1 MAQYQSLLESFLHLV
16 RAHFWIEA
24 ALALIAALFAI
35 ALRRQKRLFKAPGF
49 ILLSV
54 GLLLDMLMP
63 HTRPIEPWMHY
74 WQAVALALVL
84 VGIIRLA
91 TEAVLVV
98 THRRTAELSTIFVE
112 LLMAAL
118 YGSVALLVLWFVV
131 GVDPRFLLAVPVL
144 GTLVLGWVLQSDF
157 LHGVLLQYH
166 RPFAPGDWVRFGSQL
181 GRVRETGW
189 RATRL
194 VTRANENVQ
203 IPNALLARDLIINY
217 SAGDLVADEV
227 FISLGYE
234 TSPDTVEQTVHT
246 LLHGIPEVRKSEV
259 DVWEYGES
267 AIRYRIRFWMADYG
281 AQEQVRTQILR
292 NLWYSLRRNSIEIPF
307 PTRKILAG
315 GYQVA
320 AATEDES
327 RQRLIGELR
336 RVYPGL
342 TDEELEL
349 LTPAI
354 RVRQFGRGE
363 ILIRE
368 GESGDCFYVLR
379 RGKVDVI
386 TMRAD
391 GAKPEHVNYID
402 ETSQENFF
410 GETALLT
417 GEPRNATVRAA
428 TDVEVLELTRD
439 GFTQLFRTKP
449 EAAATVA
456 SIAAR
461 RAAETNQMRT
471 ARDAAPAGRAAKV
484 LAMMRTMFDF
494 QR

>member
-1 MAQYQSLLESFLHLV
+1 MEEYQSLLDSFLRVV
-16 RAHFWIEA
+16 RAHVWIEA
-24 ALALIAALFAI
+24 AVALIAALFAI
-35 ALRRQKRLFKAPGF
+35 ALRRQKRLFQPSGF
-49 ILLSV
+49 IMLSV

-63 HTRPIEPWMHY
+63 HAQPLEPWMRY
-74 WQAVALALVL
+74 WRAAAVTLVL
-84 VGIIRLA
+84 FGIIQLA
-91 TEAVLVV
+91 VETVLVT
-98 THRRTAELSTIFVE
+98 THRRTVVLSTVFVE
-112 LLMAAL
+112 LLNAAL
-118 YGSVALLVLWFVV
+118 YGGVALLVLWFVV
-131 GVDPRFLLAVPVL
+131 GINPRFLLAVPVL

-166 RPFAPGDWVRFGSQL
+166 RPFAPGDWVRFGNHF

-194 VTRANENVQ
+194 LTRANENIQ

-217 SAGDLVADEV
+217 SAEDLVADEL
-227 FISLGYE
+227 FIGLGYE

-246 LLHGIPEVRKSEV
+246 LLHGIAEVRKSEV
-259 DVWEYGES
+259 DVSEYGES

-292 NLWYSLRRNSIEIPF
+292 SLWYSLRRNSIEIPV
-307 PTRKILAG
+307 PIRKILSA
-315 GYQVA
+315 GYQIPA
-320 AATEDES
+320 RTEEES
-327 RQRLIGELR
+327 LQRLIGELR
-336 RVYPGL
+336 RVYPTL
-342 TDEELEL
+342 ADEELEV
-349 LTPAI
+349 LTPTI

-379 RGKVDVI
+379 QGEVEVI
-386 TMRAD
+386 TIRPD
-391 GAKPEHVNYID
+391 GAKPEHVNYIN
-402 ETSQENFF
+402 EASPENFF

-428 TDVEVLELTRD
+428 TDVEVLEISRD

-449 EAAATVA
+449 EAADSIAN
-456 SIAAR
+456 IAAR
-461 RAAETNQMRT
+461 RAAETNKIRT
-471 ARDAAPAGRAAKV
+471 ARDAPPAGRAAKV
-484 LAMMRTMFDF
+484 LAMMRVVFDL